1 MDYFQLS
8 VKEKTE
14 KFMFTVIGKKRE
26 KNKKGKNNNSG
37 SNYNDTKTGC
47 NDYKSIIEVLF
58 WLCISLAQHQI
69 ANILSEK
76 IAK

>member
-8 VKEKTE
+8 VKEKTR

-58 WLCISLAQHQI
+58 LLCISLAQHQI
-69 ANILSEK
+69 ANILSDK
-76 IAK
+76 IIR

>member
-8 VKEKTE
+8 VKEKTG

-47 NDYKSIIEVLF
+47 NDNKSIIEVLF
-58 WLCISLAQHQI
+58 
-69 ANILSEK
+69 
-76 IAK
+76 

>member
-8 VKEKTE
+8 VKEKTG

-58 WLCISLAQHQI
+58 
-69 ANILSEK
+69 
-76 IAK
+76 